1 MTFARSTLAKPLAV
15 ACLMVLLPSLAW
27 PQDMSVEFRLAAAPN
42 NIQGCI
48 SADPQFTRVH
58 TFTLKGGQA
67 ELTSAGGIHT
77 KMKVAKPNVY
87 ETDYVL
93 GRLNLHLVADLAATP
108 PSLTVTEKSLG
119 CKWMGVKQ

>member
-1 MTFARSTLAKPLAV
+1 MTLARSTLAETSAA
-15 ACLMVLLPSLAW
+15 ACLMILLPSLAW

-48 SADPQFTRVH
+48 AADQQFTRVH
-58 TFTLKGGQA
+58 TFTVKGGQA

-87 ETDYVL
+87 ETDYAL
-93 GRLNLHLVADLAATP
+93 GRLNLHLVADLAASP
-108 PSLTVTEKSLG
+108 PSLTVGEKSLG

>member
-1 MTFARSTLAKPLAV
+1 MTIAKSIVVASLMILLPPLAW
-15 ACLMVLLPSLAW
+15 A
-27 PQDMSVEFRLAAAPN
+27 QDMSVQFRLAAAPN

-48 SADPQFTRVH
+48 AADPQFTRVH

-67 ELTSAGGIHT
+67 ELTSPGGIDT
-77 KMKVAKPNVY
+77 KLKVARPNVY
-87 ETDYVL
+87 ESNYEL

-108 PSLTVTEKSLG
+108 PSLTVTEKNLG

>member
-1 MTFARSTLAKPLAV
+1 MRFAKPLVV
-15 ACLMVLLPSLAW
+15 ACLTVLLPSLAW
-27 PQDMSVEFRLAAAPN
+27 PQDISAEFRLAAAPN

-48 SADPQFTRVH
+48 AADPQFTRVH
-58 TFTLKGGQA
+58 TFTVKGGQA

-77 KMKVAKPNVY
+77 KLKLERPNVY
-87 ETDYVL
+87 TTDYEL

-108 PSLTVTEKSLG
+108 PSLTVTEKNLG

>member
-1 MTFARSTLAKPLAV
+1 MTFARSTFARPLAV

-48 SADPQFTRVH
+48 AADPQFTRVH

-93 GRLNLHLVADLAATP
+93 GRLNLHLVADLAASP
-108 PSLTVTEKSLG
+108 PSLAVSEKNLG